1 MCWTRVRGRGL
12 DGPASGA
19 LTQQHG
25 RDAPAQGVV
34 EAHGAAVHV
43 ARLHPHAVE
52 VQRLHQEPREGAEE
66 EVVQEDGDRGAQQ
79 LRAGQG
85 RARQGLSCLPRL
97 RRPASAICC
106 PPLSPKPQQLTPHPA
121 PNPGPDQSSP
131 DPWP

>member
-1 MCWTRVRGRGL
+1 MLDAGQGSRPGR
-12 DGPASGA
+12 PASGA

-85 RARQGLSCLPRL
+85 ASGPLLP
-97 RRPASAICC
+97 
-106 PPLSPKPQQLTPHPA
+106 PA
-121 PNPGPDQSSP
+121 PQAPRPGHLLPTSEP
-131 DPWP
+131 